1 MYPRFGHAAF
11 PSPLFLPDIV
21 TAPVPENGCI
31 LRHYA
36 IHGDNA
42 TSLREILRIS
52 ELAKA
57 AESCDPLEARKPYPL

>member
-1 MYPRFGHAAF
+1 MSEKAA
-11 PSPLFLPDIV
+11 PLRWLMKSC
-21 TAPVPENGCI
+21 VPENDCI